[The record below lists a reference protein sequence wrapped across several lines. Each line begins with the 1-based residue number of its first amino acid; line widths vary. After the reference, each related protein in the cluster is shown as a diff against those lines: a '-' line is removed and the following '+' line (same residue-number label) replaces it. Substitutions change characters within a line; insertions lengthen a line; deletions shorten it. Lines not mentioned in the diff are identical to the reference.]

1 MPIGFQKEQS
11 QVLRSPNSWN
21 KVTMK
26 DTLHTIITA
35 IVEHPDDVKVIQE
48 DQEGIVTLTLTVN
61 PADMGRIIGKN
72 GKVIRSIRNVM
83 KIPAIKQN
91 KRIDISLSEA

>member
-1 MPIGFQKEQS
+1 
-11 QVLRSPNSWN
+11 
-21 KVTMK
+21 MK
-26 DTLHTIITA
+26 DTLETIITA
-35 IVEHPDDVKVIQE
+35 IVEHPKDVEITQE
-48 DQEGIVTLTLTVN
+48 DQEGIVLLTLTVN

-91 KRIDISLSEA
+91 KRIDISLREA

>member
-1 MPIGFQKEQS
+1 
-11 QVLRSPNSWN
+11 
-21 KVTMK
+21 MK
-26 DTLHTIITA
+26 DTLHTIISA
-35 IVEHPDDVKVIQE
+35 IVEHPDDVQITQE
-48 DQEGIVTLTLTVN
+48 ENDGIVTLTLSVN

-91 KRIDISLSEA
+91 KRIDITLREA

>member
-1 MPIGFQKEQS
+1 
-11 QVLRSPNSWN
+11 
-21 KVTMK
+21 MK

-35 IVEHPDDVKVIQE
+35 IVEYPDDVQVTQDE
-48 DQEGIVTLTLTVN
+48 QEGIVTLTLSVN

-91 KRIDISLSEA
+91 KRIDISLTEA

>member
-1 MPIGFQKEQS
+1 MKETLEQLITS
-11 QVLRSPNSWN
+11 LVENPND
-21 KVTMK
+21 V
-26 DTLHTIITA
+26 IITQTEEEGVVA
-35 IVEHPDDVKVIQE
+35 LTIQ
-48 DQEGIVTLTLTVN
+48 VN

-91 KRIDISLSEA
+91 KRIDISLAEVA